1 MAADLS
7 RKCKNISLQS
17 TMRRLNINGIGLL
30 FSLFLRCGIING
42 FTLKPNVEQPS
53 KSYSKCGYD
62 SCPSLQKSKNVNAN
76 ASLLNVHII
85 AHSHDD
91 TGWLKTVDQYYLGSN
106 RARFSGNEE
115 NQRVGVRYILDSVIK
130 ELMFD
135 SNRRYA
141 YFLAKLRYFY
151 PSL

>member
-1 MAADLS
+1 
-7 RKCKNISLQS
+7 
-17 TMRRLNINGIGLL
+17 MRLLNIYMIDLL
-30 FSLFLRCGIING
+30 FSAIFLWCMANALA
-42 FTLKPNVEQPS
+42 FPNPS
-53 KSYSKCGYD
+53 VFDSSRSVNNCGYG
-62 SCPSLQKSKNVNAN
+62 SCPSFDQSKNERVNA
-76 ASLLNVHII
+76 SHLNVHII

-115 NQRVGVRYILDSVIK
+115 NQRVGVQYILDSVIK

-141 YFLAKLRYFY
+141 HSRANLRCY
-151 PSL
+151 

>member
-1 MAADLS
+1 ML
-7 RKCKNISLQS
+7 
-17 TMRRLNINGIGLL
+17 LNIYRIGLL
-30 FSLFLRCGIING
+30 FSAIFLCGITHVID
-42 FTLKPNVEQPS
+42 LPNPS
-53 KSYSKCGYD
+53 VFQSSRSVNNCGYS
-62 SCPSLQKSKNVNAN
+62 SCPSFSQSKNERTNG
-76 ASLLNVHII
+76 SHLNVHII

-130 ELMFD
+130 ELIFD

-141 YFLAKLRYFY
+141 TFLAKF
-151 PSL
+151 PCF

>member
-1 MAADLS
+1 MTL
-7 RKCKNISLQS
+7 
-17 TMRRLNINGIGLL
+17 LNIYRIDLL
-30 FSLFLRCGIING
+30 FSTIFLWCIGSALALP
-42 FTLKPNVEQPS
+42 TPS
-53 KSYSKCGYD
+53 VVDSSRSVNNCGYG
-62 SCPSLQKSKNVNAN
+62 SCPSFDQSKNKLAN
-76 ASLLNVHII
+76 GSHLNVHII

-115 NQRVGVRYILDSVIK
+115 NQRVGVQYILDSVIK

-141 YFLAKLRYFY
+141 HFLAKFPCL
-151 PSL
+151 LIC

>member
-1 MAADLS
+1 
-7 RKCKNISLQS
+7 
-17 TMRRLNINGIGLL
+17 MRHLNIYRIDLL
-30 FSLFLRCGIING
+30 FSTIFLCRIANALALPTSSV
-42 FTLKPNVEQPS
+42 FDSP
-53 KSYSKCGYD
+53 KSVTNCGYG
-62 SCPSLQKSKNVNAN
+62 SCPSFDQSKNDHAN
-76 ASLLNVHII
+76 ASHLNVHII

-141 YFLAKLRYFY
+141 HFRANLRYF
-151 PSL
+151 